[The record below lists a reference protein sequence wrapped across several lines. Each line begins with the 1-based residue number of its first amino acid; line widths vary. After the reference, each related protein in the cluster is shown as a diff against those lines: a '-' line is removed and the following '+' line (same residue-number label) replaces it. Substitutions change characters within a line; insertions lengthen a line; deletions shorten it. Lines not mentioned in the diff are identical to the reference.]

1 MRRLFISLAILS
13 ITTCSSLAQW
23 KSNAGGGLSSQP
35 RSTDRILFDSF
46 FMGALQSKLSGDY
59 NGAFETLKTCRT
71 LDPNNASV
79 LYEMALLLANTGNQ
93 AYAADFARQ
102 AVELDTTNNFYY
114 VDLAYRESVLAD
126 SVENAIPFLDKL
138 ISLRPDDKPSYY
150 LQKVT
155 LLRSLKRYDEALA
168 TINLIKTEDKSIMID
183 AELSRAS
190 VYEETGKYRK
200 ERKIFRSLISQYP
213 SVAKINFEFSRY
225 FYKRQ
230 NIDEAIEYCEKASN
244 LPDGNTY
251 RFILSDLYLNQK
263 MDSLYA
269 KTSLKAYADRDIDL
283 QSKLAKLYDVLNR
296 PDKMMYDA
304 NWNAYFTQ
312 VFTSLQCEY
321 PESPEL
327 CALTEN
333 FYKNTGKIDKG
344 VETLLRF
351 VSNYAGSEYIWRNI
365 LFHFQVNAG
374 VTADS
379 LCYYSKRAVEDLPEN
394 PFFHLIYGQALQ
406 VANKYSESL
415 VEYEKAYKMYD
426 ANRTQEDAQNRMFSL
441 HGMAQCYTNLGR
453 QSSAFGVY
461 ELILE
466 ENPNDATALNN
477 FAYNLAK
484 SGQELEKAEKMSM
497 RSLKIEPLNATFL
510 DTYAFILFKEERY
523 QEALFVME
531 RCVDQSGSNINS
543 EELDH
548 YGDILKALGKTD
560 EAAKVWKQA
569 LEADPDN
576 MTIKKK
582 LDEIS
587 AK

>member
-138 ISLRPDDKPSYY
+138 ITLRPDDKPSYY

-269 KTSLKAYADRDIDL
+269 KTSLKAYADPDIDL

-312 VFTSLQCEY
+312 VFTSLQGAY

-351 VSNYAGSEYIWRNI
+351 VSNYPGSEYIWRNI
-365 LFHFQVNAG
+365 LFHFQVNAD

>member
-1 MRRLFISLAILS
+1 M
-13 ITTCSSLAQW
+13 
-23 KSNAGGGLSSQP
+23 
-35 RSTDRILFDSF
+35 
-46 FMGALQSKLSGDY
+46 
-59 NGAFETLKTCRT
+59 
-71 LDPNNASV
+71 
-79 LYEMALLLANTGNQ
+79 
-93 AYAADFARQ
+93 
-102 AVELDTTNNFYY
+102 
-114 VDLAYRESVLAD
+114 
-126 SVENAIPFLDKL
+126 
-138 ISLRPDDKPSYY
+138 
-150 LQKVT
+150 
-155 LLRSLKRYDEALA
+155 
-168 TINLIKTEDKSIMID
+168 
-183 AELSRAS
+183 
-190 VYEETGKYRK
+190 
-200 ERKIFRSLISQYP
+200 
-213 SVAKINFEFSRY
+213 
-225 FYKRQ
+225 
-230 NIDEAIEYCEKASN
+230 
-244 LPDGNTY
+244 
-251 RFILSDLYLNQK
+251 
-263 MDSLYA
+263 
-269 KTSLKAYADRDIDL
+269 
-283 QSKLAKLYDVLNR
+283 
-296 PDKMMYDA
+296 
-304 NWNAYFTQ
+304 
-312 VFTSLQCEY
+312 
-321 PESPEL
+321 
-327 CALTEN
+327 
-333 FYKNTGKIDKG
+333 
-344 VETLLRF
+344 
-351 VSNYAGSEYIWRNI
+351 
-365 LFHFQVNAG
+365 
-374 VTADS
+374 TADS

-406 VANKYSESL
+406 VADRYSESL

-548 YGDILKALGKTD
+548 YGDILKALGKND

>member
-1 MRRLFISLAILS
+1 
-13 ITTCSSLAQW
+13 
-23 KSNAGGGLSSQP
+23 
-35 RSTDRILFDSF
+35 
-46 FMGALQSKLSGDY
+46 
-59 NGAFETLKTCRT
+59 
-71 LDPNNASV
+71 
-79 LYEMALLLANTGNQ
+79 
-93 AYAADFARQ
+93 
-102 AVELDTTNNFYY
+102 
-114 VDLAYRESVLAD
+114 
-126 SVENAIPFLDKL
+126 
-138 ISLRPDDKPSYY
+138 
-150 LQKVT
+150 
-155 LLRSLKRYDEALA
+155 
-168 TINLIKTEDKSIMID
+168 
-183 AELSRAS
+183 
-190 VYEETGKYRK
+190 
-200 ERKIFRSLISQYP
+200 
-213 SVAKINFEFSRY
+213 
-225 FYKRQ
+225 
-230 NIDEAIEYCEKASN
+230 
-244 LPDGNTY
+244 
-251 RFILSDLYLNQK
+251 
-263 MDSLYA
+263 
-269 KTSLKAYADRDIDL
+269 
-283 QSKLAKLYDVLNR
+283 
-296 PDKMMYDA
+296 
-304 NWNAYFTQ
+304 
-312 VFTSLQCEY
+312 
-321 PESPEL
+321 
-327 CALTEN
+327 
-333 FYKNTGKIDKG
+333 
-344 VETLLRF
+344 
-351 VSNYAGSEYIWRNI
+351 
-365 LFHFQVNAG
+365 
-374 VTADS
+374 
-379 LCYYSKRAVEDLPEN
+379 
-394 PFFHLIYGQALQ
+394 
-406 VANKYSESL
+406 
-415 VEYEKAYKMYD
+415 MYD

>member
-351 VSNYAGSEYIWRNI
+351 VSNYPGSEYIWRNI

-406 VANKYSESL
+406 VADRYSESL

-548 YGDILKALGKTD
+548 YGDILKALGKND

>member
-312 VFTSLQCEY
+312 VFTSLQGEY

-351 VSNYAGSEYIWRNI
+351 VSNYPGSEYIWRNI

-406 VANKYSESL
+406 VADRYSESL

>member
-406 VANKYSESL
+406 VADRYSESL